1 MTDSSKVALLGL
13 DRAEL
18 TSLVES
24 LGEPAYRGQQLRD
37 AIYRQR
43 VEAVEE
49 ISTLSQSLRGKLTE
63 KGVSVGLPRIAQ
75 RFVSQDGTVR
85 YLVALADGQSVETVW
100 MPEGDGGEAG
110 DGSEAGELAERFA
123 ESDSSGTSGARAPI
137 EKQEP
142 IEALKRCATQKLTDQ
157 TPDRKQEQEPGWRQ
171 EQKPERG
178 REEKQKSGCGQE
190 QIRDRGQQDSDRG
203 QQHDSDQRQGQRYGS
218 DQRQSQRRVQGQN
231 QGRSTICISSQVGC
245 AVDCQF
251 CLTALLGVKRNL
263 SSGEIVGQ
271 VCAVLKDQQV
281 SPPEDRIN
289 LVFMGM
295 GEPFLNYE
303 NFVKAARLLVEE
315 VGIAERRMTVST
327 AGIVPRI
334 HDFGAEKIRPK
345 LAISLNASND
355 ALRTRLMPLNKKWNL
370 EMLMAAAK
378 EYPLRTREWIT
389 FEYVLLGGV
398 NDGPENARE
407 VVELLR
413 GMRCKVNLIALN
425 PGPGIEF
432 ATPDR
437 ERVVEFQKILRES
450 GVPAYVRRP
459 RGRDIYAA
467 CGQLKRT
474 VEIATA
480 PAQ

>member
-1 MTDSSKVALLGL
+1 VTDSPQTALLGL
-13 DRAEL
+13 DRPEI
-18 TSLVES
+18 SHLVEEM
-24 LGEPAYRGQQLRD
+24 GEPSYRPQQLLE
-37 AIYRQR
+37 AVYRQR
-43 VEAVEE
+43 VAEIDQ
-49 ISTLSQSLRGKLTE
+49 ISTLPQQFRATLSE
-63 KGVSVGLPRIAQ
+63 KRIVVGLPTIA
-75 RFVSQDGTVR
+75 RKFVSQDGTVR
-85 YLVALADGQSVETVW
+85 YLIAFPDGQSVETVW

-123 ESDSSGTSGARAPI
+123 EVED
-137 EKQEP
+137 
-142 IEALKRCATQKLTDQ
+142 
-157 TPDRKQEQEPGWRQ
+157 
-171 EQKPERG
+171 QKPNHRP
-178 REEKQKSGCGQE
+178 R
-190 QIRDRGQQDSDRG
+190 
-203 QQHDSDQRQGQRYGS
+203 
-218 DQRQSQRRVQGQN
+218 QGQN

-263 SSGEIVGQ
+263 TAGDIVGQ
-271 VCAVLKDQQV
+271 VCAVLKDQNA

-295 GEPFLNYE
+295 GEPFLNYD

-334 HDFGAEKIRPK
+334 YDFAAEKVRPK

-378 EYPLRTREWIT
+378 AYPLRTREWVT
-389 FEYVLLGGV
+389 FEYVLLDGV
-398 NDGPENARE
+398 NDEPENAKE
-407 VVELLR
+407 VAELLR
-413 GMRCKVNLIALN
+413 GVRCKVNLIALN
-425 PGPGIEF
+425 PGPGIDF
-432 ATPDR
+432 TTPEADR
-437 ERVVEFQKILRES
+437 VAAFQNILRQA
-450 GVPAYVRRP
+450 GIPAFLRRP

-480 PAQ
+480 PPE